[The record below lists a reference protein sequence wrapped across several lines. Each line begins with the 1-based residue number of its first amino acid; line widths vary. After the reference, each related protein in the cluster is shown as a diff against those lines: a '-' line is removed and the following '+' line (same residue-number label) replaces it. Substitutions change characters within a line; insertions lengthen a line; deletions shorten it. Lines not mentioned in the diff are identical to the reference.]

1 MNKEKVT
8 EKVVINAL
16 IEDMD
21 VVKAIEVKGLL
32 ARYNTR
38 LMAFSLVGLAVA
50 FGLVLICAGVNVLC
64 DYLAIGD
71 PTDWPNFWDKS
82 PILILLGMFPFVFY
96 SFGFSA
102 IHNALKKKIEDHV
115 KNVYSGVKNGS
126 E

>member
-1 MNKEKVT
+1 MSKEKVT

-16 IEDMD
+16 IQDMD

-32 ARYNTR
+32 ARYNSR
-38 LMAFSLVGLAVA
+38 LMGLSLVGLAVA
-50 FGLVLICAGVNVLC
+50 GALILVCAGVNVVC

-71 PTDWPNFWDKS
+71 LTDWDNFWEKS
-82 PILILLGMFPFVFY
+82 SIMVLFGMFPFVFY

-102 IHNALKKKIEDHV
+102 IHNALRKKIEDHV
-115 KNVYSGVKNGS
+115 KNVYGGGKNGS

>member
-16 IEDMD
+16 IQDMD

-38 LMAFSLVGLAVA
+38 LMAFSLFGLAVA
-50 FGLVLICAGVNVLC
+50 FGLVFICAGINVLL

-71 PTDWPNFWDKS
+71 PTDWANFWDKS
-82 PILILLGMFPFVFY
+82 PIVALFGMFPFVFY
-96 SFGFSA
+96 SFAFSA

-115 KNVYSGVKNGS
+115 KDIYGGVKNGS

>member
-32 ARYNTR
+32 ARYNSR

-50 FGLVLICAGVNVLC
+50 FGLVLICAGVNVVC

-82 PILILLGMFPFVFY
+82 PIVVAFGMFPFVFY
-96 SFGFSA
+96 SLGFSA
-102 IHNALKKKIEDHV
+102 IATALRKKIENHV
-115 KNVYSGVKNGS
+115 KDVYGGVKNGS

>member
-8 EKVVINAL
+8 EKAVINAL

-21 VVKAIEVKGLL
+21 IVKAIEVRDLL
-32 ARYNTR
+32 TRYNSR

-50 FGLVLICAGVNVLC
+50 GALILVCAGINVLL

-71 PTDWPNFWDKS
+71 PTNWDKFWDGS
-82 PILILLGMFPFVFY
+82 PVMVGFGMFPFVFY
-96 SFGFSA
+96 SLGFSA
-102 IHNALKKKIEDHV
+102 IATALRKKIEGHV